1 MSFGDKRRSLREI
14 PSFREYL
21 GKVYSALSKPAGE
34 LGAAVLV
41 EPPFFSGDYP
51 SWEVAAAECGGY
63 DSEQIFTRIKDAA
76 IAVRDGR
83 AAFERD
89 SVLFEKLEYRWE
101 TLATLLWQAARD
113 RGELRVLDFG
123 GSLGSVYFQSRAY
136 LAGLPHLRWGVVE
149 QPHYVDFGTR
159 ELASESLQFFRRIDQ
174 GLNAIQPNLAF
185 FGASLQY
192 VPAPFEILDRILS
205 RRPSSVVFDKLAL
218 LDKPDDRLTVQ
229 RVPKHIY
236 EASYPAWFFSE
247 ACFLERMR
255 SAGYKCLSEWRNI
268 DEYPLEGATTA
279 FKGFHF
285 VMV

>member
-1 MSFGDKRRSLREI
+1 MGLRDIPSLRE
-14 PSFREYL
+14 YL
-21 GKVYSALSKPAGE
+21 WKVCSALRKTADESDPAG
-34 LGAAVLV
+34 ASI
-41 EPPFFSGDYP
+41 EPPVFSGDYS

-63 DSEQIFTRIKDAA
+63 DADQIFAKIKEAV

-89 SVLFEKLEYRWE
+89 SVLFEKPEYRWE
-101 TLATLLWQAARD
+101 ALAALLWQAARD

-123 GSLGSVYFQSRAY
+123 GSLGSVYFQSRTY
-136 LAGLPHLRWGVVE
+136 LADLSAIRWGVVE
-149 QPHYVDFGTR
+149 QPHYVDFGNR
-159 ELASESLQFFRRIDQ
+159 ELSSDVLQFFQEIEQ
-174 GLNAIQPNLAF
+174 GLDAIQPNAAF

-192 VPAPFEILDRILS
+192 LPAPFEILDRILS

-218 LDKPDDRLTVQ
+218 LDRPVDRLTIQ

-247 ACFLERMR
+247 MCFLERMR
-255 SAGYKCLSEWRNI
+255 SAGYRCVSDWRNI
-268 DEYPLEGATTA
+268 DEYPLEGATTV

-285 VMV
+285 ITN